1 MFKTKRIYDFDFF
14 KPGKYSFVLCKN
26 RNMFDGS
33 LSIVVIV
40 AKLIIDGIIEQR
52 IYKISPCNTISNAK
66 NRALKIY
73 NIVCHV
79 HVVRACFNTRISIG
93 TTQ

>member
-1 MFKTKRIYDFDFF
+1 M
-14 KPGKYSFVLCKN
+14 LC
-26 RNMFDGS
+26 RNDH
-33 LSIVVIV
+33 IV
-40 AKLIIDGIIEQR
+40 AKLTINDSIEKR
-52 IYKISPCNTISNAK
+52 IYRMFPCNTISNAK

-79 HVVRACFNTRISIG
+79 HVVRACLNTRISIG